1 MNGGEEVAGRFI
13 VSRRDGPV
21 LLEPGEEI
29 LDEVARFISMRIEIT
44 PRLSTRLGWDDGGLI
59 GCGQRFDDPLVGIEC
74 LVGDQHVS
82 LHIRQQ
88 VVSAYQIVSLAAG
101 QVEADRVAKG
111 IDQCVDLGAQSA
123 ARAPDCL
130 VLTGFFWAPALC

>member
-13 VSRRDGPV
+13 VSRRDGSV

-29 LDEVARFISMRIEIT
+29 LDEVARCISMRIEIT

-101 QVEADRVAKG
+101 QVEADRVAKD

>member
-13 VSRRDGPV
+13 VSRRDGSV

-88 VVSAYQIVSLAAG
+88 VVTAYQIVSLAAG
-101 QVEADRVAKG
+101 QVEADRVAKD

>member
-13 VSRRDGPV
+13 VSRRDGSV

-88 VVSAYQIVSLAAG
+88 VVTAYQIVSLAAG
-101 QVEADRVAKG
+101 QVEADRVAKD

-130 VLTGFFWAPALC
+130 VLTGFFWAPAQC

>member
-1 MNGGEEVAGRFI
+1 MNGGEDVAGRFI
-13 VSRRDGPV
+13 VSRRGAPV
-21 LLEPGEEI
+21 LLEPSEEI
-29 LDEVARFISMRIEIT
+29 FDEVARSTSMPIEIT
-44 PRLSTRLGWDDGGLI
+44 RRLSSRLGWDDGGLI
-59 GCGQRFDDPLVGIEC
+59 GCGQRFDDPLIGIEC

>member
-13 VSRRDGPV
+13 VSRRDGSV

-88 VVSAYQIVSLAAG
+88 VVTADQIVSLAAG
-101 QVEADRVAKG
+101 QVEADRVAKD